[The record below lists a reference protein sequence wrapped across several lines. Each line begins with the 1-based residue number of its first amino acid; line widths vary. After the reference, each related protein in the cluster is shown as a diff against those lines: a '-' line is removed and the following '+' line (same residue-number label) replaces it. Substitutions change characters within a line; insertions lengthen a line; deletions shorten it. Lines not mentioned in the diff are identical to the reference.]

1 MTDLSFRPGVC
12 ASEGKV
18 LRSFH
23 TAAEQSPI
31 LTLSPY
37 HFDEER
43 TEAIRRH
50 PDRGI
55 MAILFTSGRGF
66 TEISDLC

>member
-1 MTDLSFRPGVC
+1 MTDLSFRSDVY

-23 TAAEQSPI
+23 TAAEQSSI

-43 TEAIRRH
+43 AEDIRRH

-55 MAILFTSGRGF
+55 
-66 TEISDLC
+66 